1 MTYADAA
8 HHCVVEEKGDKK
20 NLVKIPYD
28 DDFNFLYYQR
38 VYNGN
43 NLSRTQAFY
52 YCGLYNKLD
61 GKLYDL
67 QSVLKG
73 KLPELD
79 SGKTIR
85 TIQDEFESA
94 VRCFINDIVDNNV
107 DNLRSPFFENAITW
121 ITFAVR
127 SLKMKAISKN
137 WIISKNI
144 TLKR

>member
-1 MTYADAA
+1 MRIEDLSQWIENDEV

-85 TIQDEFESA
+85 TIQDES
-94 VRCFINDIVDNNV
+94 V
-107 DNLRSPFFENAITW
+107 L
-121 ITFAVR
+121 
-127 SLKMKAISKN
+127 
-137 WIISKNI
+137 
-144 TLKR
+144 